1 MGVYA
6 LLRGELYGEAGKGFR
21 DISYVY
27 GRATGLPAK
36 AKI

>member
-6 LLRGELYGEAGKGFR
+6 LLRGELYGEAGRGFR
-21 DISYVY
+21 EISYVF
-27 GRATGLPAK
+27 GRRVDLPAK